1 MASLPQKKLQKKLAK
16 VCLIVSD
23 MDGVLT
29 DGKIVMND
37 DAGETRHYNVQDGMG
52 MKLAQEFGLEWVF
65 ISGKLSHASA
75 KRLASLGVRHVY
87 QDVEEKGRLLDS
99 LLTERRMK
107 HNQICAVGDDLAD
120 ISMFNRSGVA
130 IAVANAVNEVKAK
143 AHWTTRKAGG
153 DGALRE
159 IVDEILKA
167 KGLWS
172 RVLARF
178 GA

>member
-1 MASLPQKKLQKKLAK
+1 M
-16 VCLIVSD
+16 IVSD

-37 DAGETRHYNVQDGMG
+37 DAGETRHFNVQDGMG

-87 QDVEEKGRLLDS
+87 QDIEEKGGIVDRILAEHGL
-99 LLTERRMK
+99 K
-107 HNQICAVGDDLAD
+107 HDQICAVGDDLPD
-120 ISMFNRSGVA
+120 IAMFQRSGVA
-130 IAVANAVNEVKAK
+130 VAVANAVDDVKAK
-143 AHWTTRKAGG
+143 ADWTTRKAGG

-159 IVDEILKA
+159 IVDAILKA
-167 KGLWS
+167 KGLWP

-178 GA
+178 DV